1 MKFVIAT
8 VIIVAVFSASRAFGQ
23 EEEADYSPEEEAEH
37 LPSETDSALRVLVG
51 GIPEHSPSQ
60 SDATEIDQRWHTSM
74 EIGLSI
80 GVLVFGLLLI
90 KLQVNYLKSG
100 GEFQPMWALK
110 MTGITLVVTA
120 GLFLIVAGFS
130 QTQTAPMMGLLG
142 TVAGYLLGK
151 EAK

>member
-37 LPSETDSALRVLVG
+37 LPSETDSALELLVG

-60 SDATEIDQRWHTSM
+60 SDATDIDQRWHTSM

-90 KLQVNYLKSG
+90 MLQLSYLKSG
-100 GEFQPMWALK
+100 GKFQPMWALK

-151 EAK
+151 EAS